1 MRNMPLR
8 PILVRMEETKFPVPE
23 EEAHKLDAVV
33 HTLEQQPVLQTIND
47 SVRSQ
52 PWPFVLGAFAI
63 GLLCSVSCAR
73 R

>member
-1 MRNMPLR
+1 
-8 PILVRMEETKFPVPE
+8 MEEAKFPVPE
-23 EEAHKLDAVV
+23 NEAHKLDAVV
-33 HTLEQQPVLQTIND
+33 QTLQRQPVMAKIDD